1 MSRSAKFAAN
11 ARVQTERPEVSD
23 SPESWVMPDS
33 VMMHL
38 FAQSRHIEARM
49 SASTTMSEVSKMVAS
64 RSMALNFQVALGCGV
79 MIEWCWMRLE
89 SLKSERVGSS
99 EMSEMDRIALSG
111 YYDQLYHIWNEK
123 YETAKKFYNAP
134 VQVWM
139 SEMDKITFPTDM
151 PDVSVMSA

>member
-1 MSRSAKFAAN
+1 MSRSAKFVQN
-11 ARVQTERPEVSD
+11 AQVQGDKSGVSD

-64 RSMALNFQVALGCGV
+64 RSMQLNFQVALGCGV

-89 SLKSERVGSS
+89 SLRSDKSDSS
-99 EMSEMDRIALSG
+99 GMSKSDQVVLSG
-111 YYDQLYHIWNEK
+111 YYDRLYHAWSAK
-123 YETAKKFYNAP
+123 YEVARKFYNAP
-134 VQVWM
+134 VEVWM
-139 SEMDKITFPTDM
+139 SEMDKIILPTDM
-151 PDVSVMSA
+151 PEVTVNAA